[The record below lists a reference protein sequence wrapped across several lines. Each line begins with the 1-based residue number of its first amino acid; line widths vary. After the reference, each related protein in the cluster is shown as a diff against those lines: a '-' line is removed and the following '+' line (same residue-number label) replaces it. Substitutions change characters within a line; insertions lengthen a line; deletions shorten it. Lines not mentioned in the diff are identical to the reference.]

1 MSPCAGP
8 SSLLPASVH
17 TVPHGWHE
25 TYMKGGVQSSPGGL
39 GSGSAPRLE
48 KLCEALVKVLELSIG
63 AGGTTFSDFRDLT
76 GTNGNYGGQAWV
88 YRRSGQPCR
97 QCGTILRRDTLG
109 GRSSHWCPSCQ
120 R

>member
-1 MSPCAGP
+1 MVWRRRWRGSMPLCRSSVVWQAG
-8 SSLLPASVH
+8 LLVVYWVISWCGAIM
-17 TVPHGWHE
+17 VPQHGFA
-25 TYMKGGVQSSPGGL
+25 GL
-39 GSGSAPRLE
+39 QDR
-48 KLCEALVKVLELSIG
+48 LVKVLELSIG

-88 YRRSGQPCR
+88 YRRGGEPCR

>member
-1 MSPCAGP
+1 
-8 SSLLPASVH
+8 V
-17 TVPHGWHE
+17 
-25 TYMKGGVQSSPGGL
+25 
-39 GSGSAPRLE
+39 SAARLE
-48 KLCEALVKVLELSIG
+48 KLRAALVKVLELSIG

-88 YRRSGQPCR
+88 YRRGGEPCR